1 MKTIKIFTSAL
12 VMGLIAFSASAQV
25 ETVTTVGTNHFTQAN
40 GTADDLNNT
49 GVIGVSNWPAF
60 NDVAAGMILLDG
72 ANYHDTKIILRTMAS
87 GVSHL
92 HTTRPEWMNTEEI
105 NEDIID
111 FQKDFRELSREEN
124 MSEEEYR
131 SNLEEISEKYEDLR
145 EEALET
151 FNKYVAIVQDANEEY
166 KEEIEDGSL
175 KNRKDAKEEYD
186 EEIKDLKK
194 IKDNK

>member
-1 MKTIKIFTSAL
+1 MKTLKIFTSAII
-12 VMGLIAFSASAQV
+12 VGLMTFSATAQV
-25 ETVTTVGTNHFTQAN
+25 ETATTIGTNHFTEAN
-40 GTADDLNNT
+40 GTLDDLNST
-49 GVIGVSNWPAF
+49 GVVGVSNWPAF
-60 NDVAAGMILLDG
+60 NDVAAGMLLLKG
-72 ANYHDTKIILRTMAS
+72 ANYHDTKIILKTMAS

-105 NEDIID
+105 NEDIVD
-111 FQKDFRELSREEN
+111 FQRDFRELSREEN

-131 SNLEEISEKYEDLR
+131 SNLEEIAEKYEDLR

-151 FNKYVAIVQDANEEY
+151 FNEYVAIVKDANEEY
-166 KEEIEDGSL
+166 REEIKDGSL

-194 IKDNK
+194 VKDNK